1 MQNIV
6 GIARLIKKDPICP
19 AQRYRPD
26 MSDGH
31 IMWQFPEVESSN
43 GKLGPSPK
51 AFRTENAYVPEVGR
65 SIDAVVVL
73 GVKLVPD
80 SAL

>member
-1 MQNIV
+1 
-6 GIARLIKKDPICP
+6 
-19 AQRYRPD
+19 